1 MKIAFLI
8 NQMHIE
14 KAHFTTTILAYE
26 ALLRGHEI
34 YYLGLADFIYA
45 EQNEV
50 QANVRHLTPTEQ
62 NIASKEEMLNYLYT
76 CKKQRISMKEIDV
89 LWIRHD
95 PVLDMI
101 SRPWAAA
108 MGLQFAQLVKKMGRL
123 VINDPDT
130 LNDASNKLYLE
141 NFHPTVRPKTLVTCN
156 AEDIKQFLFDNGGKI
171 ILKPLKGSGGK
182 NVFMITQ
189 NDLHNLKQI
198 VEAISRDGY
207 VIAQEYL
214 PEAVKGDLRF
224 FLLDGKPLIKD
235 GKYAAVQRVQQAGE
249 IRSNIHQGGEP
260 QAAVITDTTL
270 DIIQK
275 VGSQLREDG
284 MYFVGLDIVGDKILE
299 INIFSP
305 GALVMACDLTGQDFI
320 SYILEDIERKVQ
332 EFYQESVH

>member
-26 ALLRGHEI
+26 AYLRGHEI
-34 YYLGLADFIYA
+34 YYIGLADFVYA
-45 EQNEV
+45 EHNEV
-50 QANVRHLTPTEQ
+50 QANVRSINPAELQFAT
-62 NIASKEEMLNYLYT
+62 KEEMLAHLYS
-76 CKKQRISMKEIDV
+76 CKKEKLSMHNIDV

-108 MGLQFAQLVKKMGRL
+108 MGLQFAQLIKKMGKL

-141 NFHPTVRPKTLVTCN
+141 NFHPSVRPKTLVTCN

-171 ILKPLKGSGGK
+171 IVKPLKGSGGK
-182 NVFMITQ
+182 NVFLITQ

-224 FLLDGKPLIKD
+224 FLLDGKPLIKN

-270 DIIQK
+270 DIIEK
-275 VGSQLREDG
+275 VGKQLQEDA

-305 GALVMACDLTGQDFI
+305 GALVMACNLTGEDFI
-320 SYILEDIERKVQ
+320 TYILEDIERKV
-332 EFYQESVH
+332 ESFYQ